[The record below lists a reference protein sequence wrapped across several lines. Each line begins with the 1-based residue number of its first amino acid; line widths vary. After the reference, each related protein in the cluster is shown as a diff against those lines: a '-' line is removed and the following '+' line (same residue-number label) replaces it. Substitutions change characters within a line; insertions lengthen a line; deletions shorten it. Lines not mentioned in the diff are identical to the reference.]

1 MFFFQIRLGSP
12 ERRGGVWSWCCWRLL
27 SSWRLMMTKS
37 HRCRWCCW
45 SIEYWGNWLLLLLIA
60 DLLLRLMMMWWTK
73 WNFYFP
79 NHFLD
84 WRLLNARNGGV
95 IKCTVPLLS
104 NDDDDGGLKLLSWM
118 ATLLPPPQVTTVV
131 NSPGEISQSAP
142 VALRCCLAAATAAV
156 VVPPGILNLSS
167 PCWKLLCSLL
177 PILWTIYLFINLNS
191 WWNYNL
197 VLSEMT
203 CDVLRLP
210 HAVVTPEKIPVVI
223 LVLVPRLRGLFPWP
237 RPRWLLDWPRPRL
250 VRHLTQWW
258 HSVLRTS
265 VFKKQ
270 KNRVTRNPFL
280 FFFK

>member
-1 MFFFQIRLGSP
+1 MLLASVVVVTTDDDEAPPPPLMLLVNRVLRQLAAVADCWPPPDDDVMNKMKLFFFS
-12 ERRGGVWSWCCWRLL
+12 
-27 SSWRLMMTKS
+27 
-37 HRCRWCCW
+37 
-45 SIEYWGNWLLLLLIA
+45 
-60 DLLLRLMMMWWTK
+60 
-73 WNFYFP
+73 

-84 WRLLNARNGGV
+84 WRLFNARNGV

-104 NDDDDGGLKLLSWM
+104 NDDDDGELKLLSWM

-142 VALRCCLAAATAAV
+142 AALRCCLAAAAATAAAAV
-156 VVPPGILNLSS
+156 VVLQGILNLSS

-177 PILWTIYLFINLNS
+177 PILWTIYLFINLNRR
-191 WWNYNL
+191 WNYNL

-223 LVLVPRLRGLFPWP
+223 LVLVPRLRGLFSWP

-258 HSVLRTS
+258 RSVLRTS

-280 FFFK
+280 FFYNN